1 MKEFTFELST
11 KIYFGTNI
19 WKEALQKEKARL
31 IGNIMII
38 TTGRSLVKHGYQQL
52 IQQAIVEIIGNNKI
66 YIYDKISQNPKLEE
80 VKQAIE
86 IGKERSIDCVIGFGG
101 GSAIDAA
108 KAVAVGIP
116 VEEPI
121 ETYLL
126 EGKEPRKETLPIIAI
141 PTTAGTGTELSKGAI
156 ISSTY
161 HRIKTGIRGKNILPK
176 IAIVDDMFTWTV
188 PEKITMETGF
198 DVLAHAIESYVAVK
212 ANPFSEM
219 ISEKAIQIVGH
230 NLSLLKQ
237 DLDNHEARSQ
247 MCYASMIVG
256 MNLANVGTCL
266 PHRMQY
272 SIGAYTDTSHG
283 AGLLAL
289 YPAWIKYEYEV
300 NQEKINQI
308 LNGLGYSKVKS
319 AEEAE
324 NMFKVF
330 LNKLDILYLLS
341 DLGIQEQMLD
351 ELSGQVT
358 GNLSNDKLSEESDI
372 IKKIFKKAME
382 N

>member
-31 IGNIMII
+31 TGNIMII

-52 IQQAIVEIIGNNKI
+52 IQQAIVEITGKDKI

-116 VEEPI
+116 VEESI

-126 EGKEPRKETLPIIAI
+126 EGKEPGKETLPIIAI

-176 IAIVDDMFTWTV
+176 IAIVDGMFTWTV

-230 NLSLLKQ
+230 NLPLLKQ

-272 SIGAYTDTSHG
+272 PIGAYTDTSHG

-289 YPAWIKYEYEV
+289 YPTWIKYEYEV
-300 NQEKINQI
+300 NQEKINRI
-308 LNGLGYSKVKS
+308 FNWLGYSKAKS
-319 AEEAE
+319 TEEAE

-330 LNKLDILYLLS
+330 LNKLDILYSLS
-341 DLGIQEQMLD
+341 DLGIQEHMLD

-358 GNLSNDKLSEESDI
+358 GNLFNDKLSEESDM